1 MNRDPVKGKTGE
13 PLAII
18 FKCLK
23 RRGLMRPAISLR
35 KAKEAENR
43 RRDGRCSGQTKAV
56 HHVSYLEN

>member
-18 FKCLK
+18 CKYLK
-23 RRGLMRPAISLR
+23 RQGLIRPAISLQ

-43 RRDGRCSGQTKAV
+43 RRGGRCSDQTEAV
-56 HHVSYLEN
+56 HHISCLEN